1 MKLYWQTALYEGAT
15 HWRWLI
21 PKYIVSF
28 SCKYKLLVNP
38 SYKLRQQVIVLLI
51 VQAIKA
57 WYIQLHTP
65 DTFPS
70 LLVLVQSSEH
80 SGLD

>member
-1 MKLYWQTALYEGAT
+1 MQLYRQHFMRVL
-15 HWRWLI
+15 LI
-21 PKYIVSF
+21 GGVNVKNIVSF
-28 SCKYKLLVNP
+28 SCKYKFLVNP
-38 SYKLRQQVIVLLI
+38 SYKLRQQVIVLLV

-57 WYIQLHTP
+57 RYIQLHTP

-70 LLVLVQSSEH
+70 VLVLVQSSEH